1 MAVDFEGVI
10 YDSVIFNPGNP
21 AFGSG
26 EQIPPPPT
34 TLVPVMRPDVG
45 PSDNVRN
52 APFSPRII
60 GSAFVG
66 DTSAWFMDQYWIDPN
81 PVNFGNITSDK
92 VVDIAILNTFRDGAH
107 TFLSID
113 FALLP
118 GVTVTANPPPF
129 VLPLM
134 GQDNISVTASL
145 EGDPEFDDD
154 AIFEFDNRNIAIR
167 MLGQRVILFS
177 FVPEKPI
184 SEQLTFRTDIMRS
197 RDETEQRHA
206 LRTVPRQFVTLN
218 YKPRTPQE
226 AASLRN
232 VLKTQQ
238 PFLFGVPEWWDERP
252 ILNPSELDLP
262 IGTTVIPCDPDNA
275 MFFADRS
282 AVIILADDTV
292 QDVTLLSV
300 QAGVSVT
307 LDQPTFFPIPK
318 GSAIIPLATGYLS
331 GSPKLS
337 DYMVNLEQTELKFE
351 FFSTEDIA
359 FTDAEF
365 AADPFFEK
373 HPLDGFLVMT
383 DPNVMR
389 GATFSHELIQERTR
403 NDSGVGE
410 LDVHPVDDLG
420 IPQFPKG
427 VILHKRFDIWEWKK
441 LIHYLRGSWKPF
453 YLPTFLNDLPV
464 VAPGYDLS
472 STSILIEFVGKTGA
486 GFGPP
491 FGDVLIEVLD
501 DGRQFV
507 RRITAMVDNGND
519 TETVSL
525 NASATGS
532 PEIIP
537 PDNIR
542 VSYAMLGRIEGDVV
556 TFTHEYLGEATI
568 RMKFKGTV
576 S

>member
-1 MAVDFEGVI
+1 MAVDFEGTL
-10 YDSVIFNPGNP
+10 YETLIFNPGNP
-21 AFGSG
+21 AQGDG
-26 EQIPPPPT
+26 ESIPPPPP
-34 TLVPVMRPDVG
+34 TLFPLLWGDIRTADSVM
-45 PSDNVRN
+45 N
-52 APFSPRII
+52 APFSPRVVA
-60 GSAFVG
+60 SAFVG
-66 DTSAWFMDQYWIDPN
+66 DTSGWFMDQYWIDPN
-81 PVNFGNITSDK
+81 PVDFGNITSDK
-92 VVDIAILNTFRDGAH
+92 VVSMAILNTFRDGAH

-129 VLPLM
+129 VLPLL
-134 GQDNISVTASL
+134 GQDDINVTAAL
-145 EGDPEFDDD
+145 EGEPEFD
-154 AIFEFDNRNIAIR
+154 ANALFEFDNRTIAIR
-167 MLGQRVILFS
+167 MLGSRVILFS

-184 SEQLTFRTDIMRS
+184 REQLTFRTDIMRS

-206 LRTVPRQFVTLN
+206 LRVVPRQMVTLD
-218 YKPRTPQE
+218 YKPRTPKE
-226 AASLRN
+226 AATMRN
-232 VLKTQQ
+232 LLKTQQ

-252 ILNPSELDLP
+252 ILNPTEADLP

-275 MFFADRS
+275 MFFAGRS

-292 QDVTLLSV
+292 QDVEIVSV

-307 LDQPTFFPIPK
+307 LTQPTIFAIPT
-318 GSAIIPLATGYLS
+318 GSAILPLATGYLS
-331 GSPKLS
+331 GSPGLS
-337 DYMVNLEQTELKFE
+337 DYMVNLEQTELRFE
-351 FFSTEDIA
+351 FLSTEDIA

-365 AADPFFEK
+365 AADPFFDK
-373 HPLDGFLVMT
+373 HPIDGLLVMT

-389 GATFSHELIQERTR
+389 GQTFSHEIIQERTR

-410 LDVHPVDDLG
+410 LDVHPVDDLA
-420 IPQFPKG
+420 IPEFPKG

-441 LIHYLRGSWKPF
+441 LIHYLRGSWKNF
-453 YLPTFLNDLPV
+453 YLPTFQNDLPV
-464 VAPGYDLS
+464 AAPGYDLS
-472 STSILIEFVGKTGA
+472 STSIIIEFVGKTGA

-507 RRITAMVDNGND
+507 RRITAMIDNGND

-542 VSYAMLGRIEGDVV
+542 VSYAMLGRIDGDVV
-556 TFTHEYLGEATI
+556 TFTHEYLGEATV
-568 RMKFKGTV
+568 RMKFKGNV

>member
-10 YDSVIFNPGNP
+10 FETLVFNPGNP
-21 AFGSG
+21 STGAG

-34 TLVPVMRPDVG
+34 TLVQTSWQDVG

-81 PVNFGNITSDK
+81 PVDFGNITSDK
-92 VVDIAILNTFRDGAH
+92 VVAIAILNTFRDGAH
-107 TFLSID
+107 TFQSID

-118 GVTVTANPPPF
+118 GITITANPPPF
-129 VLPLM
+129 VLPLL
-134 GQDNISVTASL
+134 GQDNIAVTASL

-154 AIFEFDNRNIAIR
+154 AIFEFDNRSIAIR

-184 SEQLTFRTDIMRS
+184 REQLTFRTNIMRS

-206 LRTVPRQFVTLN
+206 LRTVPRQFVTLD
-218 YKPRTPQE
+218 YKPRTPKE

-252 ILNPSELDLP
+252 ILNPTLADLP

-292 QDVTLLSV
+292 QDVSILSV

-307 LDQPTFFPIPK
+307 LDQPTFFPIPV
-318 GSAIIPLATGYLS
+318 GSAILPLATGYLS
-331 GSPKLS
+331 GSPGLS

-351 FFSTEDIA
+351 FLSTEDIA

-365 AADPFFEK
+365 AADPFFDK
-373 HPLDGFLVMT
+373 HPIDGFLVMT

-389 GATFSHELIQERTR
+389 GQTFSHELIQERTR

-453 YLPTFLNDLPV
+453 YLPTFQNDLPV

-472 STSILIEFVGKTGA
+472 STSILIDFVGKTGA
-486 GFGPP
+486 GFTPP

-525 NASATGS
+525 SASATGS

-542 VSYAMLGRIEGDVV
+542 ISYAMLGRIEGDVV
-556 TFTHEYLGEATI
+556 TFTHEYLGEATVQL
-568 RMKFKGTV
+568 KFKGTV